1 MATIAPRHPAAS
13 TESEPLASP
22 DLYRM
27 TVDEYERMADAGI
40 LDDDRVELIDG
51 YLVKKMGKRPPH
63 VWSVDASEA
72 QLKAL
77 LPEGWYLRKES
88 PVRIL
93 DFDEPEPDLAMV
105 RGSRDAYRTRHPE
118 PADVALLVEVSD
130 RTLARDRG
138 KKRAASARGRIPVYW
153 IINLVDR
160 QVEVYSGP
168 RAGGYRASLEREVRR
183 LPFGSARGWVP
194 DDSSLQARP
203 GDPGCDRRHQDRPHS
218 RRQHPALRGPEK
230 VSSTEDVTSILRAW
244 SPSPPA

>member
-27 TVDEYERMADAGI
+27 TVDECERMADAGI

-51 YLVKKMGKRPPH
+51 YLVKKMGKKPPH

-118 PADVALLVEVSD
+118 PADVAPG
-130 RTLARDRG
+130 RG
-138 KKRAASARGRIPVYW
+138 IR
-153 IINLVDR
+153 
-160 QVEVYSGP
+160 
-168 RAGGYRASLEREVRR
+168 
-183 LPFGSARGWVP
+183 
-194 DDSSLQARP
+194 
-203 GDPGCDRRHQDRPHS
+203 
-218 RRQHPALRGPEK
+218 
-230 VSSTEDVTSILRAW
+230 
-244 SPSPPA
+244 